1 MRRALSVD
9 VRGECLPGRGGDR
22 VACLQDGRSL
32 GGDLLVGRG
41 ELAGDQQ
48 EAAGVIPAPGEHQL
62 PAHTDRVQ
70 A

>member
-1 MRRALSVD
+1 MRRALGVD
-9 VRGECLPGRGGDR
+9 VRDESLPDRGGDR
-22 VACLQDGRSL
+22 VACLQDSRSL

-48 EAAGVIPAPGEHQL
+48 EEPGVIPAPGPHQL

-70 A
+70 T